1 MFVQRT
7 TKPSRAGGTAR
18 GVRALTRLAG
28 LAAALVLTGGL
39 VAAGPASADDS
50 GTVWLCR
57 PGLSAD
63 PCGGG
68 TGAPIDCFYVYPTV
82 SAQPSANANLDIDP
96 EQRAAATDQ
105 AAPFG
110 GRCNIWAPIYRQ
122 STAAGLLNSP
132 GSRRAPALD
141 VAYDSLETAWDDYL
155 ANHNHGRGVV
165 LIGHSQ
171 GSMMLR
177 ALIRNRIDGTP
188 QQRLLV
194 SAIIPGADVLVAEGK
209 TTGGDFAS
217 VPACTD
223 GHQIGCVLAWSTF
236 AGTPPADA
244 KFGTSPAEP
253 DVYGTRGHLP
263 YGPGYEV
270 LCTDPAAPGSTAETP
285 LRAIVNGRT
294 VSGYHGRCTTGASHV
309 LVIDGAAEG
318 VPATALPAVPAPSWG
333 LHAYDLNIA
342 QQDLVDLVAVQ
353 SGVWLDRHAGDH

>member
-1 MFVQRT
+1 MFVQKTRKPPRSRT
-7 TKPSRAGGTAR
+7 GGT
-18 GVRALTRLAG
+18 VRALLRLAA
-28 LAAALVLTGGL
+28 LAAALTITGGL
-39 VAAGPASADDS
+39 VAAGPAGADDT

-57 PGLSAD
+57 PGLSDD

-82 SAQPSANANLDIDP
+82 SVQPSQNANLDIDP
-96 EQRAAATDQ
+96 EQRAAAADQ
-105 AAPFG
+105 AAPFD
-110 GRCNIWAPIYRQ
+110 GRCNVWAPIYRQ
-122 STAAGLLNSP
+122 STVAGLLNSP
-132 GSRRAPALD
+132 GARRAPALD

-155 ANHNHGRGVV
+155 AHHNHGRGVV

-177 ALIRNRIDGTP
+177 ALIRHRIDGTP

-194 SAIIPGADVLVAEGK
+194 SAIIPGADVLVAQGK

-236 AGTPPADA
+236 AGRPPADA
-244 KFGTSPAEP
+244 KFGSSPDEP
-253 DVYGTRGHLP
+253 DIYGSRGNLP

-294 VSGYHGRCTTGASHV
+294 VSGYHGRCTTDGPHV
-309 LVIDGAAEG
+309 LVIDGVAEG
-318 VPATALPAVPAPSWG
+318 LLAGALPAIPAPGWG

-353 SGVWLDRHAGDH
+353 SGVWLDRHAGDR